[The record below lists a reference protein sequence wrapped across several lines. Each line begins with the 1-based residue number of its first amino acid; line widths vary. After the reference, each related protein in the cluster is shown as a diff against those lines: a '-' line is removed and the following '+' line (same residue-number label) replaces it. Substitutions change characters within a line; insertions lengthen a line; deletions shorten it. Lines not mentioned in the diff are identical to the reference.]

1 VRNTPSFSSE
11 KSELSVIANRAK
23 ASRISASWSAVMSFS
38 FASFEARFFGAVAA
52 ATAALPAAALPRFGG

>member
-1 VRNTPSFSSE
+1 M
-11 KSELSVIANRAK
+11 ANRAK

-52 ATAALPAAALPRFGG
+52 AAAAALPAAALSRFGG